1 MVRRTTQRARN
12 VWTRTA
18 SGIHA
23 QRRRNRNMIGGGGVR
38 EAAKHRIVCTKRLR
52 AKVKN
57 WGAPLGSTALV
68 HAIRLTL

>member
-1 MVRRTTQRARN
+1 
-12 VWTRTA
+12 
-18 SGIHA
+18 
-23 QRRRNRNMIGGGGVR
+23 MIGGGGGGGGGGVR

>member
-1 MVRRTTQRARN
+1 
-12 VWTRTA
+12 
-18 SGIHA
+18 
-23 QRRRNRNMIGGGGVR
+23 MIGGGGGKGWCEGVVR
-38 EAAKHRIVCTKRLR
+38 EAAKHWIVRTKHLR